1 MTRFAVHVA
10 CADGQSIDTFQL
22 DNRTG
27 TLDPGRS
34 LPLGVKVQCLAMH
47 PSDRLL
53 YAALATTPPTVRLL
67 AIDAS
72 TGDLVPRGDAELVAG
87 MAYLA
92 VDPSGGHLLGA
103 SYTDHLVSVMSLDD
117 DGGMRPDTES
127 SAAPGKHAHAV
138 VTSPD
143 GRIVYATALGD
154 DLIAWWPVDSISG
167 ALGDGGQVATPA
179 GSGPRHLRF
188 SPSGE
193 TLYALHE
200 MSGEIAAY
208 ARDPET
214 GALTEEQRIS
224 SITPSL
230 NLVPGRVRDG
240 SGPEPAADA
249 IWCAELQVSPNGR
262 FLYSTERSSSTI
274 AVVAVAPDGTL
285 SLVDTTATQ
294 AQPRGMNIDPTGE
307 FLLAVGELSD
317 QLTVYRID
325 PESGSLHDSGRYD
338 CSPGP
343 RWIEFSPLGQKSGE
357 PAV

>member
-10 CADGQSIDTFQL
+10 CADGQSIDTFRL
-22 DNRTG
+22 DTRSG
-27 TLDPGRS
+27 ALDAGQS
-34 LPLGVKVQCLAMH
+34 LALGVKVQCLAIH

-53 YAALATTPPTVRLL
+53 YAALATTPPTVRSL
-67 AIDAS
+67 AIDGS
-72 TGDLVPRGDAELVAG
+72 TGDLRPHGTAELIAG
-87 MAYLA
+87 MAYLG
-92 VDPSGGHLLGA
+92 VDPSCGHLLGA

-117 DGGMRPDTES
+117 DGGMLPGTAS

-143 GRIVYATALGD
+143 GRFVYATALGD
-154 DLIAWWPVDSISG
+154 DLIAWWPVDSVTG
-167 ALGDGGQVATPA
+167 ALGVGGQVAAPA

-208 ARDPET
+208 AQDSET
-214 GALTEEQRIS
+214 GVLTEQQRIS
-224 SITPSL
+224 SIASSL

-240 SGPEPAADA
+240 SGPDPAANA
-249 IWCAELQVSPNGR
+249 IWCAELQVSPDGR

-285 SLVDTTATQ
+285 SLIDTTTTQ

-307 FLLAVGELSD
+307 FLLAVGELSG

-325 PESGSLHDSGRYD
+325 PQSGRLHERGKYD
-338 CSPGP
+338 CNPGP
-343 RWIEFSPLGQKSGE
+343 RWIEFSPL
-357 PAV
+357 A